1 MKNSLK
7 KMPLRKKLDW
17 NYLFLPDPWRSGDRH
32 ENITK
37 SYGDRVLYKDLT
49 IKIPRNAIVGIIGH
63 NGVGKSTLFRMITGQ
78 EKPDSGDIII
88 GESVKI
94 AYVDQSHEDLVP
106 EKSVYEA
113 ISNGLDNL
121 IVNGMT
127 VNSQA
132 YISKFNFN
140 GTDQK

>member
-1 MKNSLK
+1 
-7 KMPLRKKLDW
+7 
-17 NYLFLPDPWRSGDRH
+17 
-32 ENITK
+32 
-37 SYGDRVLYKDLT
+37 VLYKDLT

-106 EKSVYEA
+106 ERACMKLYPMDWITS
-113 ISNGLDNL
+113 L
-121 IVNGMT
+121 
-127 VNSQA
+127 
-132 YISKFNFN
+132 
-140 GTDQK
+140 